1 MSLTPFFSASSKVWE
16 DRRWVFSLDEIGYV
30 GWEVMADGSS
40 TLERPENVKEV
51 AEIAAST
58 GLALSVH
65 APYSDLNLASLN
77 YPIWRESVRQVLAC
91 IDGAAGL
98 TDRVTVHP
106 GYLSPMGKLLPDKV
120 WNLQKSA
127 LTEIGE
133 YADDR
138 GVRIFLENMGGLKEV
153 LCRFPEE
160 ILGMIEGVEN
170 IGFTLDVGHAH
181 TVGKVREFLR
191 VLPQVNHVHIHDNNG
206 TADQHLAVGDGT
218 IPWEEVGRAVAREY
232 SGIVVVEGR
241 NLDEARRSLA
251 VFRRC
256 FI

>member
-16 DRRWVFSLDEIGYV
+16 DRRWVYSLPEIGYE

-40 TLERPENVKEV
+40 SFEKPGIVQEV
-51 AEIAAST
+51 TEIAAST

-127 LTEIGE
+127 LTEIGK
-133 YADDR
+133 YAADR
-138 GVRIFLENMGGLKEV
+138 GVRVFLENMGGLKEV

-181 TVGKVREFLR
+181 TVGKVREFLK
-191 VLPQVNHVHIHDNNG
+191 VLPQVDHMHIHDNLG
-206 TADQHLAVGDGT
+206 TADQHLAVGEGT

-232 SGIVVVEGR
+232 RGIVVVEGR
-241 NLDEARRSLA
+241 SLEEARRSLA

-256 FI
+256 FV

>member
-1 MSLTPFFSASSKVWE
+1 VSLIPFFSASSKVWE
-16 DRRWVFSLDEIGYV
+16 DRRWVYFLGEIGYE

-40 TLERPENVKEV
+40 SFEKAGTVKEV

-58 GLALSVH
+58 GLALTIH

-91 IDGAAGL
+91 IDGAAEL
-98 TDRVTVHP
+98 ADRVTVHP

-120 WNLQKSA
+120 WSLQKSA
-127 LTEIGE
+127 LTEIGR
-133 YADDR
+133 YAADR
-138 GVRIFLENMGGLKEV
+138 GVRVFLENMGGLKEV

-160 ILGMIEGVEN
+160 ILGMIEGVDN

-181 TVGKVREFLR
+181 TVGKVREFLGI
-191 VLPQVNHVHIHDNNG
+191 LPQAGHIHVHDNQG
-206 TADQHLAVGDGT
+206 TADQHLALGDGT
-218 IPWEEVGRAVAREY
+218 IPWDEVGRQIAGSY

-241 NLDEARRSLA
+241 NLEEAKKSLA

-256 FI
+256 FV

>member
-1 MSLTPFFSASSKVWE
+1 MSLAPYFSASSKVWE
-16 DRRWVFSLDEIGYV
+16 DKSWVFSLEGIGYQ

-40 TLERPENVKEV
+40 SFEKAENVREV

-58 GLALSVH
+58 GLSLSVH

-91 IDGAAGL
+91 VESAAEL

-106 GYLSPMGKLLPDKV
+106 GYLSPVGKLLPDRT
-120 WNLQKSA
+120 WTLQKSA
-127 LTEIGE
+127 LSEIG
-133 YADDR
+133 AFAADR
-138 GVRIFLENMGGLKEV
+138 GVRVFLENMGGLKEV

-160 ILGMIEGVEN
+160 ILGMIDGVTGV
-170 IGFTLDVGHAH
+170 GFTLDVGHAH

-191 VLPQVNHVHIHDNNG
+191 VLPSANHIHVHDNHG
-206 TADQHLAVGDGT
+206 TADQHLALGDGT
-218 IPWEEVGRAVAREY
+218 IPWEEVGRAVARDY
-232 SGIVVVEGR
+232 NGIVVVEGR
-241 NLDEARRSLA
+241 SLEEAEKSLA

-256 FI
+256 FT

>member
-1 MSLTPFFSASSKVWE
+1 MSLQPFFSASSKVWE
-16 DRRWVFSLDEIGYV
+16 DRRWVFSLTEMGYE

-40 TLERPENVKEV
+40 TLEKPENVKEV
-51 AEIAAST
+51 AGIAAST

-91 IDGAAGL
+91 IDGAADL

-127 LTEIGE
+127 LGEIGK
-133 YADDR
+133 YAADR
-138 GVRIFLENMGGLKEV
+138 GVRVFLENMGGLKEV

-160 ILGMIEGVEN
+160 ILGMIDGVEN

-181 TVGKVREFLR
+181 TVGKVREFLG
-191 VLPQVNHVHIHDNNG
+191 VLPQANHIHVHDNHG
-206 TADQHLAVGDGT
+206 TADQHLALGDGT
-218 IPWEEVGRAVAREY
+218 IPWEEVGGAIARGY
-232 SGIVVVEGR
+232 RGIVVVEGR

-251 VFRRC
+251 VIRRC
-256 FI
+256 FL

>member
-1 MSLTPFFSASSKVWE
+1 VSLTPYFSASSKVWE
-16 DRRWVFSLDEIGYV
+16 DRRWVFSLREIGYE

-40 TLERPENVKEV
+40 SLEKRENVKEV
-51 AEIAAST
+51 AGIAAST
-58 GLALSVH
+58 GLSLSVH

-77 YPIWRESVRQVLAC
+77 YPIWKESVRQVLAC
-91 IDGAAGL
+91 IDGAADL

-106 GYLSPMGKLLPDKV
+106 GYLSPMGKLLPDRV
-120 WNLQKSA
+120 WSLQKSA
-127 LTEIGE
+127 LTEIGR

-138 GVRIFLENMGGLKEV
+138 GVRVFLENMGGLKEV

-160 ILGMIEGVEN
+160 ILGMIEGVDG

-181 TVGKVREFLR
+181 TVGKVREFLG
-191 VLPQVNHVHIHDNNG
+191 VLPQVNHLHIHDNHG
-206 TADQHLAVGDGT
+206 TADQHLALGDGT

-232 SGIVVVEGR
+232 RGIVVVEGR
-241 NLDEARRSLA
+241 NLDEARKSLA

-256 FI
+256 FA

>member
-1 MSLTPFFSASSKVWE
+1 MSLSPFFSASSKVWE
-16 DRRWVFSLDEIGYV
+16 DRRWVFSLDEIGYE

-40 TLERPENVKEV
+40 TLEKPENVKEV

-58 GLALSVH
+58 GLAISVH

-77 YPIWRESVRQVLAC
+77 YPIWRESVRQVIAC

-120 WNLQKSA
+120 WSLQKEA
-127 LTEIGE
+127 LTGIGKH
-133 YADDR
+133 AADR
-138 GVRIFLENMGGLKEV
+138 GVQVFLENMGGLKEV

-160 ILGMIEGVEN
+160 ILGMIDGVEN
-170 IGFTLDVGHAH
+170 VGFTLDVGHAH
-181 TVGKVREFLR
+181 TVGKVREFLG
-191 VLPQVNHVHIHDNNG
+191 VLPQVDHIHIHDNHG
-206 TADQHLAVGDGT
+206 TADQHLALGDGT

-232 SGIVVVEGR
+232 RGIVVVEGR
-241 NLDEARRSLA
+241 SLDEARKSIA
-251 VFRRC
+251 TFRRC